1 MLLRSVLRARPELR
15 RCRTRCRHCGIFFL
29 THPRN
34 AGRED
39 LRCPFGCREAH
50 RKQEST
56 RRSVAYYQ
64 DEAGK
69 LKKRIQNAKRR
80 PSSVRPPRPPPSPL
94 PPPVAPAPELPPA
107 WPRAMLGYLRMV
119 TGLLEGR
126 PVSLAEVVE
135 MLLRALRQHRIG
147 RSRRIDQTLAWLH
160 GKPP

>member
-1 MLLRSVLRARPELR
+1 MGYYVLLRSVLRARPELR
-15 RCRTRCRHCGIFFL
+15 RCRTLCRHCGIFFL

-80 PSSVRPPRPPPSPL
+80 TRGAGPPPA
-94 PPPVAPAPELPPA
+94 PPAPVVPAPEFPPA
-107 WPRAMLGYLRMV
+107 WRGAMLGYLRMV
-119 TGLLEGR
+119 IGLLERR
-126 PVSLAEVVE
+126 PASPAEVVA